1 MRASDYRK
9 QAWSAL
15 SGKWGISILASLVAS
30 LLCGTSALV
39 STVSANFDINVGFA
53 SPSDLSAVFSS
64 AEQET
69 WIIIVVMA
77 MVICLVA
84 VVVAVTFIISAA
96 MFCIGSIIE
105 IGYSRF
111 NLNII
116 DNKNLK
122 FTQIFSYFKHWW
134 RAILANLLRSLFIS
148 LWSLLFIIPGVIAT
162 YRYSMVP
169 FILSDNPDMS
179 PTEAVEYSKHIMHG
193 NKWRLFCLMFSFI
206 GWDILCALTFGV
218 LNILVIPYK
227 HVALAAFYRSI
238 NPTSTSE
245 IYTAPIDD
253 TTDYI

>member
-15 SGKWGISILASLVAS
+15 SGKWGISILAGLVAS

-39 STVSANFDINVGFA
+39 STASVDFDINVSSA
-53 SPSDLSAVFSS
+53 SPSDLSAIFSS
-64 AEQET
+64 SEQEV

-77 MVICLVA
+77 VVICLVA
-84 VVVAVTFIISAA
+84 VVVAVSFIFSTA

-148 LWSLLFIIPGVIAT
+148 LWSLLFIIPGIIAT
-162 YRYSMVP
+162 YRYSMVS
-169 FILSDNPDMS
+169 FILADNPNMS
-179 PTEAVEYSKHIMHG
+179 PTEAVEYSKNIMHG

-206 GWDILCALTFGV
+206 GWDILCALTCGV
-218 LNILVIPYK
+218 LNIIVIPYK
-227 HVALAAFYRSI
+227 HAALAAFYRSI

-245 IYTAPIDD
+245 IYTAPIDA